1 LPVAPIRDVMR
12 SLTPSERIAEI
23 YKSKPGKTNGGAFA
37 TLDTNGKLVWD

>member
-1 LPVAPIRDVMR
+1 MAVQM
-12 SLTPSERIAEI
+12 LTRSERIAEI